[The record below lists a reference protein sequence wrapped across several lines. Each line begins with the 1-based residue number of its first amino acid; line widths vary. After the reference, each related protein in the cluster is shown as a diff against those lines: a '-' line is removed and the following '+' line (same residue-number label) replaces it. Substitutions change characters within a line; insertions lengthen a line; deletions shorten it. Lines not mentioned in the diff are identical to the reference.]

1 MKSKWML
8 VTFNLTTVLSV
19 DSTSMTISHHC
30 HRINIFEIST
40 CVSHIMQHPQSEIFL
55 RKLAKHSGNLI
66 EMLTYKDTNK
76 TSLLSLPSHLCI
88 CPSAMLFPEP
98 VTECWLSA
106 AGPSSCSALSLLTQF
121 TLSAQCPAPA
131 LLWSQDTGH
140 KRGTR
145 GGLTTHITRDI
156 YHHINKTEAMQL

>member
-1 MKSKWML
+1 ML
-8 VTFNLTTVLSV
+8 TVQAWQYHITVIESIFLKFLLV
-19 DSTSMTISHHC
+19 CHTSC
-30 HRINIFEIST
+30 NIL
-40 CVSHIMQHPQSEIFL
+40 IFL

-66 EMLTYKDTNK
+66 KMLTYKDTNK

-156 YHHINKTEAMQL
+156 YHHINKTEALPLFKIIGSWDQNN